1 MGQSKLSVVVEPDGS
16 STLTQDRLL
25 SLDRPFS
32 PIKTVHFGP
41 DSKLNVSLKKLFSF
55 SGHIDE
61 GGKRYIKCLNTPG
74 TCRHALCL
82 CDAALAEGLR
92 DYGDDWSQDL
102 HRDWGSFNFNQKW

>member
-1 MGQSKLSVVVEPDGS
+1 MCV
-16 STLTQDRLL
+16 
-25 SLDRPFS
+25 
-32 PIKTVHFGP
+32 
-41 DSKLNVSLKKLFSF
+41 SF
-55 SGHIDE
+55 SGHVDE
-61 GGKRYIKCLNTPG
+61 DGKRYIKCLNTPG